1 MKRCTTSSLRPSPS
15 RRLFSSALLA
25 AAAST
30 SLLAQVTLAQGLPS
44 NDTRNFPPTAQFG
57 ELTITNFPEVA
68 INGTAIRTTPGFRL
82 FSQERTLV
90 FASNYAGQKMLVGYV
105 IEPQTEGLHTAW
117 ILTPAEI
124 EKYKPI
130 QPRTLL
136 QRVFGS

>member
-1 MKRCTTSSLRPSPS
+1 MNRCTTSALD
-15 RRLFSSALLA
+15 RRLFGSALLA
-25 AAAST
+25 AAASA
-30 SLLAQVTLAQGLPS
+30 SLPALAQGLPS
-44 NDTRNFPPTAQFG
+44 NETRNFPPTALFG
-57 ELTITNFPEVA
+57 ELSITNFPEVA
-68 INGTAIRTTPGFRL
+68 INGSPIRTTPGFRL
-82 FSQERTLV
+82 FSQERTIV

-105 IEPQTEGLHTAW
+105 IEPQTQGLHTAW

>member
-1 MKRCTTSSLRPSPS
+1 M
-15 RRLFSSALLA
+15 
-25 AAAST
+25 
-30 SLLAQVTLAQGLPS
+30 
-44 NDTRNFPPTAQFG
+44 
-57 ELTITNFPEVA
+57 TNFPEVA

-82 FSQERTLV
+82 FSRERSIV

-105 IEPQTEGLHTAW
+105 IEPQTQGLHTAW

>member
-1 MKRCTTSSLRPSPS
+1 MNRCTISSLRPSPS

-25 AAAST
+25 AAAT
-30 SLLAQVTLAQGLPS
+30 GCLLTQVTLAQGLPS

-130 QPRTLL
+130 QPRSLL

>member
-1 MKRCTTSSLRPSPS
+1 MNRCPTSLFS
-15 RRLFSSALLA
+15 RRLFGAVLLA
-25 AAAST
+25 ASSSAMAQ
-30 SLLAQVTLAQGLPS
+30 SLPTDEP
-44 NDTRNFPPTAQFG
+44 RNFPPTAQFG
-57 ELTITNFPEVA
+57 ELTVTNFPEVA
-68 INGTAIRTTPGFRL
+68 INGTTVRTTPGFRL

-105 IEPQTEGLHTAW
+105 IEPQTQGLHTAW
-117 ILTPAEI
+117 ILTAAEI

>member
-1 MKRCTTSSLRPSPS
+1 MKRCTTSSLPPSPS

-25 AAAST
+25 TAAT
-30 SLLAQVTLAQGLPS
+30 GCLLTQVTLAQGLPS

-130 QPRTLL
+130 QPRSLL

>member
-1 MKRCTTSSLRPSPS
+1 MNRCTTTRFS
-15 RRLFSSALLA
+15 RRLWGFALLA
-25 AAAST
+25 AAASAG
-30 SLLAQVTLAQGLPS
+30 LPALAQGLPT
-44 NDTRNFPPTAQFG
+44 DETRNFPPTAQFG
-57 ELTITNFPEVA
+57 ELTVTNFPEVA

-82 FSQERTLV
+82 FSRERSIV

-105 IEPQTEGLHTAW
+105 IEPQTQGLHTAW

>member
-1 MKRCTTSSLRPSPS
+1 MNRCPTSLFS
-15 RRLFSSALLA
+15 RRLFGAALLA
-25 AAAST
+25 AS
-30 SLLAQVTLAQGLPS
+30 SLAVAQSLPT
-44 NDTRNFPPTAQFG
+44 DEPRNFPPTAQFG
-57 ELTITNFPEVA
+57 ELTVTNFPEVA
-68 INGTAIRTTPGFRL
+68 INGSPVRTTPGFRL
-82 FSQERTLV
+82 FSRERTLV

-105 IEPQTEGLHTAW
+105 IEPQTQGLHTAW

>member
-25 AAAST
+25 AAAT
-30 SLLAQVTLAQGLPS
+30 GCLLTQVTVAQGLPS

-130 QPRTLL
+130 QPRSLL

>member
-1 MKRCTTSSLRPSPS
+1 MNRCTISSLRPSPS

-25 AAAST
+25 AAAT
-30 SLLAQVTLAQGLPS
+30 GCLLTQVTVAQGLPS

>member
-1 MKRCTTSSLRPSPS
+1 MNRCTTTRFS
-15 RRLFSSALLA
+15 RRLWGNALLA
-25 AAAST
+25 AAASA
-30 SLLAQVTLAQGLPS
+30 SLPALAQGLPS
-44 NDTRNFPPTAQFG
+44 DNTRNFPPTAQFG
-57 ELTITNFPEVA
+57 EMTVTNFPEVA

-82 FSQERTLV
+82 FSRERSIV

-105 IEPQTEGLHTAW
+105 IEPQTQGLHTAW

>member
-1 MKRCTTSSLRPSPS
+1 MNRCTTTRFS
-15 RRLFSSALLA
+15 RRLWGNALLA
-25 AAAST
+25 AAASA
-30 SLLAQVTLAQGLPS
+30 SLTALAQGLPS
-44 NDTRNFPPTAQFG
+44 DDTRNFPPTAQFG
-57 ELTITNFPEVA
+57 ELTVTNFPEVA

-82 FSQERTLV
+82 FSRERSIV

-105 IEPQTEGLHTAW
+105 IEPQTQGLHTVW

>member
-1 MKRCTTSSLRPSPS
+1 MNRCTISSLRPSPS

-25 AAAST
+25 AAAT
-30 SLLAQVTLAQGLPS
+30 GCLLTQVTVAQGLPS

-68 INGTAIRTTPGFRL
+68 INGTALLTTPGFRL
-82 FSQERTLV
+82 FTQERTLV
-90 FASNYAGQKMLVGYV
+90 FASNYAGQKMLVGYL
-105 IEPQTEGLHTAW
+105 IEPQTQGLHTAW

>member
-1 MKRCTTSSLRPSPS
+1 MNRCTTAFLN
-15 RRLFSSALLA
+15 RRLLGSIALA
-25 AAAST
+25 AAASA
-30 SLLAQVTLAQGLPS
+30 SLLAQAQGLPS
-44 NDTRNFPPTAQFG
+44 NDTRNFPPTALFG

-68 INGTAIRTTPGFRL
+68 INGGAIRTTPGFRL
-82 FSQERTLV
+82 FSQERSVV
-90 FASNYAGQKMLVGYV
+90 FAHNYAGQKMLVGYV
-105 IEPQTEGLHTAW
+105 IEPQTQGLHTAW

>member
-1 MKRCTTSSLRPSPS
+1 MNRCTTSALD
-15 RRLFSSALLA
+15 RRLFGSALLA
-25 AAAST
+25 AAASA
-30 SLLAQVTLAQGLPS
+30 SLPALAQSLPS
-44 NDTRNFPPTAQFG
+44 NETRNFPPTALFG
-57 ELTITNFPEVA
+57 ELSITNFPEVA
-68 INGTAIRTTPGFRL
+68 INGSPIRTTPGFRL
-82 FSQERTLV
+82 FSQERTIV

-105 IEPQTEGLHTAW
+105 IEPQTQGLHTAW

>member
-1 MKRCTTSSLRPSPS
+1 MNRCTTSVLD
-15 RRLFSSALLA
+15 RRLFGSALLA
-25 AAAST
+25 AAASA
-30 SLLAQVTLAQGLPS
+30 SLPALAQGLPS
-44 NDTRNFPPTAQFG
+44 NETRNFPPTALFG
-57 ELTITNFPEVA
+57 ELSITNFPEVA
-68 INGTAIRTTPGFRL
+68 INGSPIRTTPGFRL
-82 FSQERTLV
+82 FSQERTIV

-105 IEPQTEGLHTAW
+105 IEPQTQGLHTAW

>member
-25 AAAST
+25 VAAT
-30 SLLAQVTLAQGLPS
+30 GCLLTQVTLAKGLPS

-130 QPRTLL
+130 QPRSLL

>member
-1 MKRCTTSSLRPSPS
+1 MNRCTTSSLS

-25 AAAST
+25 AAASA
-30 SLLAQVTLAQGLPS
+30 SLPALAQGLPS
-44 NDTRNFPPTAQFG
+44 NETRNFPPTALFG
-57 ELTITNFPEVA
+57 ELSITNFPEVA
-68 INGTAIRTTPGFRL
+68 INGSPIRTTPGFRL
-82 FSQERTLV
+82 FSQERTIV

-105 IEPQTEGLHTAW
+105 IEPQTQGLHTAW

>member
-1 MKRCTTSSLRPSPS
+1 MKRCTISSLRPSPN

-25 AAAST
+25 AAAT
-30 SLLAQVTLAQGLPS
+30 SCLLTQVTLAQGLPS

-130 QPRTLL
+130 QPRSLL

>member
-1 MKRCTTSSLRPSPS
+1 MNRCTTSSLRPSLR
-15 RRLFSSALLA
+15 RRLLGSALLA
-25 AAAST
+25 AAASA
-30 SLLAQVTLAQGLPS
+30 SLPTLAQGLPS
-44 NDTRNFPPTAQFG
+44 NDTRNFPPSAMFG
-57 ELTITNFPEVA
+57 ELTVTNFPEVA

-82 FSQERTLV
+82 FSQERTVV
-90 FASNYAGQKMLVGYV
+90 FAHNYAGQKMLVGYV
-105 IEPQTEGLHTAW
+105 IEPQTQGLHTAW

>member
-1 MKRCTTSSLRPSPS
+1 MNRCTISVLN
-15 RRLFSSALLA
+15 RRLFGSALLA
-25 AAAST
+25 AAASA
-30 SLLAQVTLAQGLPS
+30 SLPALTQGLPS
-44 NDTRNFPPTAQFG
+44 NDTRNFPPTALFG
-57 ELTITNFPEVA
+57 ELAITNFPEVA
-68 INGTAIRTTPGFRL
+68 INGSPIRTTPGFRL
-82 FSQERTLV
+82 FSQERSIV

-105 IEPQTEGLHTAW
+105 IEPQTQGLHTAW

>member
-25 AAAST
+25 AAAT
-30 SLLAQVTLAQGLPS
+30 SCLLTQVTLAQGLPS

-130 QPRTLL
+130 QPRSLL

>member
-1 MKRCTTSSLRPSPS
+1 MNRCTTDLIS
-15 RRLFSSALLA
+15 RRFVACALLA
-25 AAAST
+25 AASAG
-30 SLLAQVTLAQGLPS
+30 LPALAQGLPS
-44 NDTRNFPPTAQFG
+44 DDTRNFPPTAQFG
-57 ELTITNFPEVA
+57 ELTVTNFPEVT

-82 FSQERTLV
+82 FSRERSIV

-105 IEPQTEGLHTAW
+105 IEPQTQGLHTAW

>member
-1 MKRCTTSSLRPSPS
+1 MKRCTTSSLHPSPS
-15 RRLFSSALLA
+15 RRLFSAALLA
-25 AAAST
+25 SVT
-30 SLLAQVTLAQGLPS
+30 QVALAQGLPS
-44 NDTRNFPPTAQFG
+44 NDTRNFPPTAMFG
-57 ELTITNFPEVA
+57 ELSITNFPEVA

-82 FSQERTLV
+82 FSQERTIV

-105 IEPQTEGLHTAW
+105 IEPQTQGLHTAW

>member
-1 MKRCTTSSLRPSPS
+1 MKRCTISSLRPSPS

-25 AAAST
+25 AAAT
-30 SLLAQVTLAQGLPS
+30 SCLLTQVTLAQGLPS

-130 QPRTLL
+130 QPRSLL

>member
-25 AAAST
+25 AAAT
-30 SLLAQVTLAQGLPS
+30 GCLLTQVTLAQGLPS
-44 NDTRNFPPTAQFG
+44 NDTRNFPPTALFG
-57 ELTITNFPEVA
+57 ELSITNFPEVA
-68 INGTAIRTTPGFRL
+68 INGSPIRTTPGFRL
-82 FSQERTLV
+82 FSQERTIV

-130 QPRTLL
+130 QPRSLL

>member
-25 AAAST
+25 AAAT
-30 SLLAQVTLAQGLPS
+30 GCLLTQVTLAQGLPS

-130 QPRTLL
+130 QPRSLL